1 LGNRCLVIYEKFS
14 SWYFKNYRKLL
25 VIPLVVFLASALLF
39 YDNKVKTGEFF
50 PKDIDLSGGTVITVY
65 TNETSEE
72 IKETFTL
79 QGLSF
84 REIKKYNS
92 HELIAVAIE
101 AGPEFEEQELVD
113 LIDQTFPGLERDIR
127 NVGPAMGESFMRS
140 ASKAV
145 FIGFVLM
152 GVILAVIFRQP
163 IVAFTVILSG
173 FLNVFEAAA
182 LMTRFGVKLAPH
194 TIGALLMLMG
204 WSVDSEVL
212 FDTKILK
219 NVGGDPKK
227 RAMLAMKTAMT
238 MSAAIFAALFALYFF
253 STSILI
259 KDIALVLIL
268 GAFFDIIN
276 TWFQSLSMVLW
287 YAEAKK

>member
-1 LGNRCLVIYEKFS
+1 MLYEKFS
-14 SWYFKNYRKLL
+14 SWYTKNYRKLL

-65 TNETSEE
+65 TGE
-72 IKETFTL
+72 IPEGARSLFES

-92 HELIAVAIE
+92 NELIAVAIE
-101 AGPEFEEQELVD
+101 AGPGFGEEEIVGMVNH
-113 LIDQTFPGLERDIR
+113 TFPGFEKDVR

-145 FIGFVLM
+145 LIGFILM
-152 GVILAVIFRQP
+152 GLILAAIFRQP
-163 IVAFTVILSG
+163 IVAMTVILSG

-253 STSILI
+253 STSMLI